1 MFHQFFTLFLP
12 FSLIVTLLSSCASTP
27 RGDVKMPPKP
37 PPERIQS
44 TIFQQELDTDVPPV
58 ILPTSEI
65 PEGITLK
72 LKGRIVDYS
81 VLATVPDPGERTVT
95 VLATPSTPYAEV
107 VKVLDK
113 LHDMGFLIAFVSQK

>member
-1 MFHQFFTLFLP
+1 
-12 FSLIVTLLSSCASTP
+12 
-27 RGDVKMPPKP
+27 MPPKP